1 MTVVLPAVATRAKQ
15 VWDSTIQTY
24 GRTVS
29 LKPIEDGEPT
39 LTGVKAFCTRPK
51 ILGLFDR
58 TEQSF
63 DQTRFVVQLRVQ
75 DIPETGIDKFDRVHW
90 DGIDHAVMSVT
101 EVVLSDIKI
110 GYRLLVK
117 G

>member
-1 MTVVLPAVATRAKQ
+1 MTVVLPTVAARAKQ
-15 VWDSTIQTY
+15 VWDATIQTY

-29 LKPIEDGEPT
+29 LRPIEDDAPEVAGI
-39 LTGVKAFCTRPK
+39 KAFCTRPK

-75 DIPETGIDKFDRVHW
+75 DIPASGIDKFDRVHW

-101 EVVLSDIKI
+101 EVVLSDLQI